1 MASVDGVLKKSLARG
16 GSGPTHY
23 GDAVA
28 EAVRVCVCGLACWGF
43 LRSGTTILCVPIR
56 CRRIHISCKVRHRR
70 LVFLGDRRRPYWP
83 RNQPFRADLNLVVN
97 SDFYPSLP
105 AHIPRHYLYNQNLGF
120 SISILTHHIGMQSWY
135 DESKARQVNFGFF
148 ELQRTSSGVQVC
160 CTRCRR
166 VVVSNLEVERI
177 D

>member
-83 RNQPFRADLNLVVN
+83 RNQPFRARLEFSGQFRLL
-97 SDFYPSLP
+97 SLFASSYSSP
-105 AHIPRHYLYNQNLGF
+105 LPL
-120 SISILTHHIGMQSWY
+120 QS
-135 DESKARQVNFGFF
+135 EFGFLYF
-148 ELQRTSSGVQVC
+148 YSNTSYWHAILV
-160 CTRCRR
+160 R
-166 VVVSNLEVERI
+166 
-177 D
+177 